1 MLKHDVASA
10 PVVAKYPDLHIETG
24 HGALLSS
31 GHPVF
36 PGFQGDGISCRI
48 DRDGSCAATYAV
60 SVLTLGDLTL
70 FEYLERQ
77 SWAGLDHDKILL
89 REGAEDLGRSMT
101 GAVGFIGGLWVRP
114 DKRKTPFSEWCKV
127 DLPTIAMKECDR
139 RYRLHGYFFFVR
151 EQRIG
156 QAAMPDA
163 MSGTVWWHR
172 STEDADV
179 PPRYLGVISRAS
191 VLARPDPGSAPH

>member
-1 MLKHDVASA
+1 MPLTHTVPADGLRFES
-10 PVVAKYPDLHIETG
+10 G

-36 PGFQGDGISCRI
+36 PGLQGDGISCRI

-70 FEYLERQ
+70 YDFLERQ

-89 REGAEDLGRSMT
+89 RDGAATIGRAMT

-114 DKRKTPFSEWCKV
+114 DLRRSDFSDWCKV
-127 DLPTIAMKECDR
+127 DLPTAAMKECER
-139 RYRLHGYFFFVR
+139 RHKLDGYFFFVK
-151 EQRIG
+151 EPRIG
-156 QAAMPDA
+156 EAAAPDA

-172 STEDADV
+172 ATEEADV
-179 PPRYLGVISRAS
+179 PPRYLGTISRAN
-191 VLARPDPGSAPH
+191 VRERPAPASMPR